1 MSPAVGRFAWGM
13 LIAGTLVVSLSATE
27 PPDDPARRIDDALA
41 VQTAM
46 KLGTDALRAGRP
58 KQAVEI
64 LEAQVHRINGNARY
78 LMLLR
83 DAYCAY
89 LRDCQDT
96 EPAEVLA
103 RRRERLAIL
112 DPHAERTLGLK
123 PLPTSSPVVPPKSA
137 HAPANASAPANS
149 GGQAGPVAR
158 LTMPTPPTAAPATP
172 APPTAAPTQPDPFQQ
187 SPRETLAAA
196 QTDAASSPSGSPAPA
211 TPTAAT
217 TGSTDWLTQA
227 EDAFAAEQFC
237 QAALL
242 YAQAF
247 VQAPSAMSEA
257 VLQRWAYCNLSCA
270 VERLNQATTP
280 PTLLDESIAQV
291 QRSLSHAVN
300 NPRLAEECRRVLGLL
315 QQRKASLSAPPA
327 SVAPT
332 ATPTASVAP
341 TATPTA
347 SVAPATVAP
356 TSSIPATTPTATAP
370 AVTIE
375 TANFRVIAR
384 DRAVAEQL
392 ASQLEQVRSVLLL
405 RWAGPTA
412 TGDWSAKC
420 EVRLHA
426 TAAAY
431 AQATGQRPEQPGH
444 ATIQWR
450 GNAVVKR
457 QLDLRADDLNLLS
470 CTVPHETTH
479 LVLADLFGE
488 NALPRWADEGM
499 AILAEPKAQV
509 ARYTRKLQACR
520 QTGELF
526 NVAQLMQL
534 QGWPDHARITPFF
547 AQSVSLVEYLIA
559 LKGPREFVAYLN
571 YAGRYGYEEALRR
584 IYQIP
589 SLAELQ
595 RRWERHAFG
604 ENLSGTLEPASAP
617 SGS

>member
-1 MSPAVGRFAWGM
+1 
-13 LIAGTLVVSLSATE
+13 
-27 PPDDPARRIDDALA
+27 
-41 VQTAM
+41 
-46 KLGTDALRAGRP
+46 
-58 KQAVEI
+58 
-64 LEAQVHRINGNARY
+64 
-78 LMLLR
+78 
-83 DAYCAY
+83 
-89 LRDCQDT
+89 
-96 EPAEVLA
+96 
-103 RRRERLAIL
+103 
-112 DPHAERTLGLK
+112 
-123 PLPTSSPVVPPKSA
+123 
-137 HAPANASAPANS
+137 
-149 GGQAGPVAR
+149 
-158 LTMPTPPTAAPATP
+158 
-172 APPTAAPTQPDPFQQ
+172 
-187 SPRETLAAA
+187 
-196 QTDAASSPSGSPAPA
+196 
-211 TPTAAT
+211 
-217 TGSTDWLTQA
+217 
-227 EDAFAAEQFC
+227 
-237 QAALL
+237 
-242 YAQAF
+242 
-247 VQAPSAMSEA
+247 
-257 VLQRWAYCNLSCA
+257 
-270 VERLNQATTP
+270 
-280 PTLLDESIAQV
+280 
-291 QRSLSHAVN
+291 
-300 NPRLAEECRRVLGLL
+300 
-315 QQRKASLSAPPA
+315 
-327 SVAPT
+327 
-332 ATPTASVAP
+332 
-341 TATPTA
+341 
-347 SVAPATVAP
+347 
-356 TSSIPATTPTATAP
+356 
-370 AVTIE
+370 
-375 TANFRVIAR
+375 
-384 DRAVAEQL
+384 VAEQL

-479 LVLADLFGE
+479 LILADLFGE

-547 AQSVSLVEYLIA
+547 AQSVSLVEYLIE

-604 ENLSGTLEPASAP
+604 ENLSGTLEPASAA

>member
-123 PLPTSSPVVPPKSA
+123 PLPTSSPVATPKSA

-158 LTMPTPPTAAPATP
+158 LTMPAPPTAAPATP
-172 APPTAAPTQPDPFQQ
+172 APPTAPPTQPDPFQQ

-211 TPTAAT
+211 TPP
-217 TGSTDWLTQA
+217 GSTDWLTQA

-247 VQAPSAMSEA
+247 AQAPSAMSEA

-270 VERLNQATTP
+270 VERLNQANTP
-280 PTLLDESIAQV
+280 PALVDESIAQV

-341 TATPTA
+341 
-347 SVAPATVAP
+347 ATVAP
-356 TSSIPATTPTATAP
+356 ASSIPATTPTATAP

-431 AQATGQRPEQPGH
+431 AQATGQRSELPGH

-457 QLDLRADDLNLLS
+457 QLDLRADDLNLLN

-547 AQSVSLVEYLIA
+547 AQSVSLVEYLIE

-604 ENLSGTLEPASAP
+604 ENLSGTLEPASAA

>member
-1 MSPAVGRFAWGM
+1 M
-13 LIAGTLVVSLSATE
+13 LVVPLSATE

-123 PLPTSSPVVPPKSA
+123 PLPTALPVATPKSA
-137 HAPANASAPANS
+137 HAPANASAPANAA
-149 GGQAGPVAR
+149 GQAAPVAG
-158 LTMPTPPTAAPATP
+158 LTPPAAAGPTMPGST
-172 APPTAAPTQPDPFQQ
+172 TAAPTRPDPFQQ
-187 SPRETLAAA
+187 SPRETLASA

-211 TPTAAT
+211 TPP
-217 TGSTDWLTQA
+217 GGTDWLTQA
-227 EDAFAAEQFC
+227 EAAFAAEQFC

-247 VQAPSAMSEA
+247 AQAPSAMSDE

-280 PTLLDESIAQV
+280 PALLDESIAQV
-291 QRSLSHAVN
+291 QCSLTHAAN
-300 NPRLAEECRRVLGLL
+300 NPRLADECRRVLGLL
-315 QQRKASLSAPPA
+315 QQRKASLPASAISTPVATTPPA
-327 SVAPT
+327 SA
-332 ATPTASVAP
+332 
-341 TATPTA
+341 
-347 SVAPATVAP
+347 APATAAPGSTGAAAPAATADAP
-356 TSSIPATTPTATAP
+356 T
-370 AVTIE
+370 VTIE
-375 TANFRVIAR
+375 TANFRVTAP
-384 DRAVAEQL
+384 DRALAEQL

-412 TGDWSAKC
+412 TADWSAKC

-426 TAAAY
+426 SATAY
-431 AQATGQRPEQPGH
+431 AQATGQRPELPGH

-457 QLDLRADDLNLLS
+457 QLDLRADDLNLQN

-520 QTGELF
+520 QAGELYQ
-526 NVAQLMQL
+526 VGQLMQL
-534 QGWPDHARITPFF
+534 QGWPEHARITPFF
-547 AQSVSLVEYLIA
+547 AQSVSLVEYLIE

-589 SLAELQ
+589 SFAELQ

-604 ENLSGTLEPASAP
+604 ESLSGTLAPASAP